1 MLFEEYDS
9 EKAKK
14 ILVEETRQDAL
25 EEGIAEGEAKGVEKG
40 EAGMIKRLFELGN
53 TVKQI
58 ASLFKM
64 PESEVERFLAMN

>member
-1 MLFEEYDS
+1 MLFEEYDA

-25 EEGIAEGEAKGVEKG
+25 EEGEAKGVEKG
-40 EAGMIKRLFELGN
+40 EAGMIKRLYELGN

-64 PESEVERFLAMN
+64 PESEVERFLAMS